1 MSGEDSFRM
10 YLIVILF
17 FVFNL
22 GLHAYFNLDHFT
34 FSGLKPVVT
43 LALAPRTFLSDDK
56 VQEIIEE
63 CVLQMISPNVLA
75 RKYKVN
81 PKSIKAWVK
90 KAGLNL
96 PRKYR
101 IDLSNCRPPPENKT
115 QNQLQI
121 CPACDMPCD
130 NLNYHIAKSHQPVL
144 KLKKLPLTPQ
154 KCPICEKILGYFDGS
169 KHKAIVNKKID
180 QHIKM
185 YHLPMIKL
193 VRLEQ
198 QMGPNL
204 SLKTSEGTKSDKKEE
219 DKEAPI
225 KSNSSLQIS
234 TELAIQIDS
243 VQGTG
248 TIIEIQKEVEIQK
261 ETKMPQKRVIMP
273 SQYTMK
279 CTKCDC
285 SNVKSKEV
293 LHQHYL
299 FVHQYCMK
307 CKVDI
312 LSSISRVEHVKCV
325 LDDKS
330 ILYQSENVEKE
341 LVEKNVSVHS
351 KVNQVKN
358 PTTHLTPANEVNINI
373 QSSLN
378 IGIDENEDNFSSVT
392 IKEEPFEKEDFAP
405 STSTE
410 SGMNI
415 DKPEEEVK
423 MELDED
429 LSSFELMPTS

>member
-1 MSGEDSFRM
+1 MTKQ
-10 YLIVILF
+10 IV
-17 FVFNL
+17 
-22 GLHAYFNLDHFT
+22 T
-34 FSGLKPVVT
+34 
-43 LALAPRTFLSDDK
+43 LAPRTFYSDDK
-56 VQEIIEE
+56 IQDIVEE
-63 CVLQMISPNVLA
+63 CVSQMISPNVLS
-75 RKYKVN
+75 RKYKIN
-81 PKSIKAWVK
+81 PRFIKTWVK
-90 KAGLNL
+90 KAGFNL
-96 PRKYR
+96 PKKYR

-144 KLKKLPLTPQ
+144 KLKKLPLTPT

-169 KHKAIVNKKID
+169 KHKAVVNKKID

-185 YHLPMIKL
+185 YHTPMIKL

-204 SLKTSEGTKSDKKEE
+204 SLKTSEGTKSDKKE
-219 DKEAPI
+219 DPKEAPM

-234 TELAIQIDS
+234 TELSIQIDS

-248 TIIEIQKEVEIQK
+248 TVAEIQKEG
-261 ETKMPQKRVIMP
+261 KMPQKRVVMP
-273 SQYTMK
+273 SQYTMR
-279 CTKCDC
+279 CSKCDC

-312 LSSISRVEHVKCV
+312 LSSISRVEHVNCE

-330 ILYQSENVEKE
+330 ILYQLENVEKE
-341 LVEKNVSVHS
+341 LVEKNVKDHN
-351 KVNQVKN
+351 KVNPVKN
-358 PTTHLTPANEVNINI
+358 PTTHLTPANEVNINS
-373 QSSLN
+373 QGSLS

-405 STSTE
+405 STSE

-429 LSSFELMPTS
+429 LSFELMPEHGQ

>member
-1 MSGEDSFRM
+1 M
-10 YLIVILF
+10 
-17 FVFNL
+17 
-22 GLHAYFNLDHFT
+22 T
-34 FSGLKPVVT
+34 
-43 LALAPRTFLSDDK
+43 LAPRTFYSDDK
-56 VQEIIEE
+56 IQDIVEE
-63 CVLQMISPNVLA
+63 CVSQMISPNVLS
-75 RKYKVN
+75 RKYKIN
-81 PKSIKAWVK
+81 PRFIKTWVK
-90 KAGLNL
+90 KAGFNL
-96 PRKYR
+96 PKKYR

-144 KLKKLPLTPQ
+144 KLKKLPLTPT

-169 KHKAIVNKKID
+169 KHKAVVNKKID

-185 YHLPMIKL
+185 YHMPMIKL

-204 SLKTSEGTKSDKKEE
+204 SLKTSEETKSEE
-219 DKEAPI
+219 DKETSNAKDRFQPIAPI
-225 KSNSSLQIS
+225 RSISSLQKS
-234 TELAIQIDS
+234 TNTELAIQIDS
-243 VQGTG
+243 VQGSG
-248 TIIEIQKEVEIQK
+248 TFVEIQK

-273 SQYTMK
+273 SGSGTFVEIQKETKMSQKRVIMPSQYTMR
-279 CTKCDC
+279 CSKCDC
-285 SNVKSKEV
+285 SSVKSKEV

-312 LSSISRVEHVKCV
+312 LSSISRVEHVNCE

-330 ILYQSENVEKE
+330 ILYQLENVEKE
-341 LVEKNVSVHS
+341 LVEKNVKDHN
-351 KVNQVKN
+351 KVNPVKN
-358 PTTHLTPANEVNINI
+358 PTTHLTPANEVNINS
-373 QSSLN
+373 QGSLS

-405 STSTE
+405 STSE

-429 LSSFELMPTS
+429 LSFELMPTHGQ

>member
-1 MSGEDSFRM
+1 MICF
-10 YLIVILF
+10 Y
-17 FVFNL
+17 L
-22 GLHAYFNLDHFT
+22 GLQTHLDLNHLT
-34 FSGLKPVVT
+34 FLGSKPSTHQIVT
-43 LALAPRTFLSDDK
+43 LAPRTLFSDEK
-56 VQEIIEE
+56 IQEIVEE
-63 CVLQMISPNVLA
+63 CVSQMISPNVLS
-75 RKYKVN
+75 RKYKIN
-81 PKSIKAWVK
+81 PRYIKAWVK

-169 KHKAIVNKKID
+169 KHKAVVNKKID

-219 DKEAPI
+219 EKEAPM

-248 TIIEIQKEVEIQK
+248 TVAEIQKEG
-261 ETKMPQKRVIMP
+261 KMPQKRVVMP
-273 SQYTMK
+273 SQYTMR
-279 CTKCDC
+279 CSKCDC

-312 LSSISRVEHVKCV
+312 LSSISRVEHVNCE

-341 LVEKNVSVHS
+341 LVEKNVKDHN
-351 KVNQVKN
+351 KVNPVKN
-358 PTTHLTPANEVNINI
+358 PTTHLTPANEVNINS
-373 QSSLN
+373 QGSLS

-405 STSTE
+405 STSE

-429 LSSFELMPTS
+429 LSFELMPTRGTD